1 MELHVR
7 IYILYRQVEDASE
20 IESIA
25 KQAYETSN
33 SAYDMARAAME
44 EQTKTGSQI
53 KVLEEQVKLMRE
65 KLMTVQSL
73 TRQTSTDAI
82 DAYNTA
88 ISYYQQ
94 AKSIEVPVIDEENIE
109 KQANRVQEDANEINE
124 EAQRLL
130 ETNINLLNETQNRR
144 AELQDLLN
152 SAEYQQQ
159 TLDAQLA
166 DMDGHRAKALN
177 AVQDGNGVLKDATR
191 TLQTLNGEILDIL
204 LTHGM
209 VSRF

>member
-1 MELHVR
+1 ML
-7 IYILYRQVEDASE
+7 
-20 IESIA
+20 
-25 KQAYETSN
+25 K
-33 SAYDMARAAME
+33 
-44 EQTKTGSQI
+44 
-53 KVLEEQVKLMRE
+53 
-65 KLMTVQSL
+65 
-73 TRQTSTDAI
+73 
-82 DAYNTA
+82 
-88 ISYYQQ
+88 
-94 AKSIEVPVIDEENIE
+94 
-109 KQANRVQEDANEINE
+109 
-124 EAQRLL
+124 
-130 ETNINLLNETQNRR
+130 
-144 AELQDLLN
+144 LQDLLN

>member
-109 KQANRVQEDANEINE
+109 KQANRVQEDANEIKE

>member
-1 MELHVR
+1 
-7 IYILYRQVEDASE
+7 
-20 IESIA
+20 
-25 KQAYETSN
+25 
-33 SAYDMARAAME
+33 ME

-94 AKSIEVPVIDEENIE
+94 AKSIEVPIIDEENIE
-109 KQANRVQEDANEINE
+109 KQANRVQEDANEIKE

>member
-109 KQANRVQEDANEINE
+109 KQANRVQEDANEIKE

-191 TLQTLNGEILDIL
+191 TLQTLNGEIMDIL

>member
-109 KQANRVQEDANEINE
+109 KQANRVQEEANEIKE

>member
-94 AKSIEVPVIDEENIE
+94 AKSIEVPIIDEENIE
-109 KQANRVQEDANEINE
+109 KQANRVQEEANEIKE
-124 EAQRLL
+124 QAQRLI
-130 ETNINLLNETQNRR
+130 ETNINLLNETQERR
-144 AELQDLLN
+144 VQLQDLLD
-152 SAEYQQQ
+152 SAEDQQQ

-191 TLQTLNGEILDIL
+191 TLQTLNGEILEYL
-204 LTHGM
+204 YLYLEAA
-209 VSRF
+209 